1 MSEVRQRLTA
11 WAFALCTTVLMGCG
25 DSNAPGTGDLS
36 DPEALSADMQSLQAP
51 FDAPVLE
58 SFDVV
63 GLSSTGT
70 PTARL
75 VSFLSAMSPRGKLPA
90 AGAALQQKRSATF
103 RALRPALAGRP
114 SFAVIP
120 PAARGAVYEWNA
132 GTQQYVEGA
141 AVGPANGVRFVL
153 YAVSPLTRLPTEPLD
168 PIGYAD
174 FLDESSGATN
184 TLRVRVIGDDDVTYA
199 NYVVSGTAGSTASAS
214 ATGFLTNGT
223 RRLDFT
229 AELTASDTE
238 ISLDYA
244 LDLNQPNVSAALAIV
259 LSSPNANTA
268 VIEHSFSI
276 TRGTETVVLDGTLT
290 FTSSGETFNATGT
303 FTINV
308 NGDLFAT
315 ISGAS
320 SSGTSVSYTITGPGG
335 RALTDEERAAV
346 DALLE
351 APSALDELITLLFEP
366 LQEIFGAYST
376 SD

>member
-1 MSEVRQRLTA
+1 MSEVRQRLAA
-11 WAFALCTTVLMGCG
+11 WAFALCTTVLVGCG

-75 VSFLSAMSPRGKLPA
+75 VSFLSAMSPRGKMPA
-90 AGAALQQKRSATF
+90 AGAALDQKRSATV
-103 RALRPALAGRP
+103 RALRPALTDRP

-132 GTQQYVEGA
+132 ATQQYVEGT
-141 AVGPANGVRFVL
+141 AVGPTNGVRFVL
-153 YAVSPLTRLPTEPLD
+153 YAVNPLTHLPTEPLD

-184 TLRVRVIGDDDVTYA
+184 ALRVRVLGDDDVTYA
-199 NYVVSGTAGSTASAS
+199 NYIVSGATASVS

-244 LDLNQPNVSAALAIV
+244 LDLNQPDVSAALAIV

-268 VIEHSFSI
+268 VIEHTFSI
-276 TRGTETVVLDGTLT
+276 TRGSETVVLDGALT

-335 RALTDEERAAV
+335 RALTDEERDAV
-346 DALLE
+346 DALLD

-366 LQEIFGAYST
+366 LEEIFGAYST